1 MSPRHPL
8 PRSWL
13 VTDERQGDG
22 LLAPVE
28 RLPFRSGI
36 LFRHY
41 SLAEGERRSLFL
53 AIRAIARRR
62 GHVLLLA
69 GSQARARS
77 FGADGWHGRGRGRG
91 LHSASV
97 HDLAEMRAAE
107 RAGASILFVSPVYPT
122 RSHPGSPTLDE
133 SGFARLVRRTELPVI
148 DLGGMNGNRAHRIMA
163 LGAYGWA
170 SVDAWS
176 AWKRIA
182 VPI

>member
-1 MSPRHPL
+1 MSARQPL
-8 PRSWL
+8 PRAWL

-22 LLAPVE
+22 LLCAVE

-41 SLAEGERRSLFL
+41 SLAEAERHSLFL
-53 AIRAIARRR
+53 GIRAIARRR
-62 GHVLLLA
+62 GHLLLVA
-69 GSQARARS
+69 GSRSLARGW
-77 FGADGWHGRGRGRG
+77 GADGWHGNGRGGG

-122 RSHPGSPTLDE
+122 RSHPGSPTLGE
-133 SGFARLVRRTELPVI
+133 SGFARLIRRTELPVI
-148 DLGGMNGNRAHRIMA
+148 ALGGMNQHRARRIMA

-170 SVDAWS
+170 AVDAWS
-176 AWKRIA
+176 A
-182 VPI
+182 